1 MSFSEHG
8 QKTYRRHSL
17 LRRNP
22 ALSREAF
29 STHYELTHGP
39 LASSQEGFRQFAS
52 RYIQNH
58 VERLPDDSEPV
69 FDGVTMTTQIPR
81 DDYTKGFFNHPD
93 YANVQDD
100 ERYLFDI
107 AKTVSLLGWEDVVL
121 DGPTT
126 RFKALLLMASAAFTQ
141 DGLRAASR
149 IVANH
154 LDVKTASALGF
165 SKGAFSYD
173 LLVEAWFNEVPART
187 DAYREYAPR
196 GEGLPSIFL
205 PVREVLVYGPDKP
218 WIGANT
224 PDATASSRIPS

>member
-1 MSFSEHG
+1 MATSQNG

-22 ALSREAF
+22 ALSRDAF

-52 RYIQNH
+52 QYVQNH
-58 VERLPDDSEPV
+58 VQRLPDDSEPV
-69 FDGVTMTTQIPR
+69 FDGVTMTTQVPR
-81 DDYTKGFFNHPD
+81 DDYTRGFFNHPD

-107 AKTVSLLGWEDVVL
+107 AHTVSLLGWEEVVV

-126 RFKALLLMASAAFTQ
+126 PFKALLLMASAAYTQ
-141 DGLRAASR
+141 ERLRAASR
-149 IVANH
+149 VVANH
-154 LDVKTASALGF
+154 LDVNTASALGF

-173 LLVEAWFNEVPART
+173 LLIEVWFDEALGRT
-187 DAYREYAPR
+187 AAYREYTRPAKD
-196 GEGLPSIFL
+196 LPPIFL
-205 PVREVLVYGPDKP
+205 PVREVLVYGPGKP
-218 WIGANT
+218 WSGAKH
-224 PDATASSRIPS
+224 P

>member
-1 MSFSEHG
+1 MSISENG
-8 QKTYRRHSL
+8 QRTYRRHSL

-22 ALSREAF
+22 ALAREAF
-29 STHYELTHGP
+29 STHYEITHGP

-52 RYIQNH
+52 RYVQNH
-58 VERLPDDSEPV
+58 VERLPDDSEPL
-69 FDGVTMTTQIPR
+69 FDGVTMTTQVPR

-107 AKTVSLLGWEDVVL
+107 ANTISLLGWEDVVL

-126 RFKALLLMASAAFTQ
+126 QFKALLLMASSAFTQ
-141 DGLRAASR
+141 DRLRTASR

-173 LLVEAWFNEVPART
+173 LLVEAWFHEAQART
-187 DAYREYAPR
+187 AAYREYTNRA
-196 GEGLPSIFL
+196 EGLPPIFL
-205 PVREVLVYGPDKP
+205 PVREVMVYGPEKP
-218 WIGANT
+218 WIGAT
-224 PDATASSRIPS
+224 QP

>member
-1 MSFSEHG
+1 MSFSEDG

-58 VERLPDDSEPV
+58 VERLPDDSEPL
-69 FDGVTMTTQIPR
+69 FDGITMTTQIPR
-81 DDYTKGFFNHPD
+81 DDYTRGFFNHPD

-107 AKTVSLLGWEDVVL
+107 AKTVSLLGWEEVVV
-121 DGPTT
+121 DGTVT
-126 RFKALLLMASAAFTQ
+126 QFKALLLITSAAFAQ
-141 DGLRAASR
+141 DELCPASR

-173 LLVEAWFNEVPART
+173 LLIEAWFDDAPARAA
-187 DAYREYAPR
+187 AYREYTRSA
-196 GEGLPSIFL
+196 EGLPPIFL
-205 PVREVLVYGPDKP
+205 PVREVLVYGPGKP
-218 WIGANT
+218 WIGAKH
-224 PDATASSRIPS
+224 P

>member
-1 MSFSEHG
+1 MSISEYG

-29 STHYELTHGP
+29 STHYETTHGP
-39 LASSQEGFRQFAS
+39 LASSQEGFRKFAS
-52 RYIQNH
+52 RYVQNH
-58 VERLPDDSEPV
+58 VERLPDNSEPL
-69 FDGVTMTTQIPR
+69 FDGITMTTQVPR
-81 DDYTKGFFNHPD
+81 DDYTKGFFHHPD

-126 RFKALLLMASAAFTQ
+126 QFKALLLTASAAFTQ
-141 DGLRAASR
+141 DGLRTASR

-154 LDVKTASALGF
+154 LDVNTASALGF
-165 SKGAFSYD
+165 SKGTFSYD
-173 LLVEAWFNEVPART
+173 FLVEAWFNEASART
-187 DAYREYAPR
+187 AAYREYTRLA
-196 GEGLPSIFL
+196 EGLPPIFL
-205 PVREVLVYGPDKP
+205 PVREVLVYGPGKP
-218 WIGANT
+218 WAGAKH
-224 PDATASSRIPS
+224 P